1 MILPA
6 LPADQ
11 HRTTVAAAWQL
22 AAAIIAAFASP
33 PSPDDLAD
41 ADEPAGDPVEIAEAA
56 IEHGDDHVLK
66 LTEACLRQFQLTGD
80 PTLLVAA
87 ERFRHRIEP
96 GW

>member
-1 MILPA
+1 M
-6 LPADQ
+6 
-11 HRTTVAAAWQL
+11 

-33 PSPDDLAD
+33 PAPDDLAD
-41 ADEPAGDPVEIAEAA
+41 ADEPAGDPVEIAAAA

-66 LTEACLRQFQLTGD
+66 LTEACLRQFQITGD